1 MEKGSTGSK
10 QTKRYSWIIGLLI
23 FIIALLLG
31 CIIVKNIEKEK
42 KTAAAYTA
50 QSTVKRINAQLDQ
63 YVELSEFL
71 ENVILAGYDLNQT
84 TFSEL
89 AEMLP
94 NEAGV
99 VKAFELAPDGVIT
112 DIFPKQGNEQAFGMN
127 MLTEHERSGDA
138 KRAKE
143 TGKYTLG
150 GPYQLKQGGT
160 GALLFHPVYQNNI
173 IGNDIFWGFVIIV
186 IDWDKFI
193 DEIGMERLSE
203 ASYCYEIW
211 TNDEN
216 TDDRIVLTQNQE
228 HMPENSLTVECKIP
242 NYTWYVDIV
251 PKEGWISIYQWIA
264 VIVSALIIA
273 MMGATIFD
281 QVCSKKRRE
290 KQYAAELKKSAEQA
304 KEASEAK
311 TRFLFNMSHDI
322 RTPMN
327 AIIGFSDLL
336 GKNLKNEEKA
346 REYLGKIKS
355 SGNFLM
361 TIIDQVLEK
370 ARIES
375 GTAVLK
381 MQAENLSEM
390 FYSVNT
396 VFESAIQSK
405 EIQYSIDTN
414 IQHKYAVC
422 DKTKLQEIYL
432 NIVSN
437 AIKYTP
443 NGQAIHV
450 NITETASDDKKAW
463 YVFICEDTG
472 IGMKQEYLPHIFDEF
487 SREHTA
493 TENKVVGTGLG
504 LSIVKSFV
512 ELMGGKIYVESEQG
526 KGTKFTV
533 EIPLEIASEED
544 VYKKKESEQSVI
556 SDKSIGK
563 RILLAEDNE
572 LNAEIAIELLKEEGI
587 LTDWA
592 KDGQE
597 CCDMLGQAE
606 DGYYAL
612 ILMDIQM
619 PRLNGYEATAKI
631 RQMENR
637 KKAAIPIIA
646 MTANAFAE
654 DIQMAKNAG
663 MNGHIAKPLDGEKM
677 ITVLKQCLADN
688 SDVKIQED
696 L

>member
-1 MEKGSTGSK
+1 MDKGSTGSK

-23 FIIALLLG
+23 FITALLLG

-99 VKAFELAPDGVIT
+99 VKAFELAPDGIIT
-112 DIFPKQGNEQAFGMN
+112 DIFPEQGNEQAFGMN

-150 GPYQLKQGGT
+150 GPYQLKQGET

-173 IGNDIFWGFVIIV
+173 TGNDTFWGFVIIV

-216 TDDRIVLTQNQE
+216 TDDRIVLAQNQE
-228 HMPENSLTVECKIP
+228 HMPENSLTVECEIP

-281 QVCSKKRRE
+281 QICSKKRRE

-304 KEASEAK
+304 KE
-311 TRFLFNMSHDI
+311 
-322 RTPMN
+322 
-327 AIIGFSDLL
+327 
-336 GKNLKNEEKA
+336 A

-487 SREHTA
+487 SREHAA

-512 ELMGGKIYVESEQG
+512 ELMDGKIYVESEQG

-556 SDKSIGK
+556 SDKSIRK
-563 RILLAEDNE
+563 RILL
-572 LNAEIAIELLKEEGI
+572 
-587 LTDWA
+587 
-592 KDGQE
+592 
-597 CCDMLGQAE
+597 
-606 DGYYAL
+606 
-612 ILMDIQM
+612 
-619 PRLNGYEATAKI
+619 
-631 RQMENR
+631 
-637 KKAAIPIIA
+637 
-646 MTANAFAE
+646 AE

>member
-1 MEKGSTGSK
+1 MDKGSTGSK

-23 FIIALLLG
+23 FITALLLG

-99 VKAFELAPDGVIT
+99 VKAFELAPDGIIT
-112 DIFPKQGNEQAFGMN
+112 DIFPEQGNEQAFGMN

-150 GPYQLKQGGT
+150 GPYQLKQGET

-173 IGNDIFWGFVIIV
+173 TGNDTFWGFVIIV

-203 ASYCYEIW
+203 ASYRYEIW

-216 TDDRIVLTQNQE
+216 TDDRIVLAQNQE
-228 HMPENSLTVECKIP
+228 HMPENSLTVECEIP

-281 QVCSKKRRE
+281 QICSKKRRE

-304 KEASEAK
+304 KE
-311 TRFLFNMSHDI
+311 
-322 RTPMN
+322 
-327 AIIGFSDLL
+327 
-336 GKNLKNEEKA
+336 A

-405 EIQYSIDTN
+405 GIQYSIDTN

-487 SREHTA
+487 SREHAA

-512 ELMGGKIYVESEQG
+512 ELMDGKIYVESEQG

-556 SDKSIGK
+556 SDKSIRK
-563 RILLAEDNE
+563 RILL
-572 LNAEIAIELLKEEGI
+572 
-587 LTDWA
+587 
-592 KDGQE
+592 
-597 CCDMLGQAE
+597 
-606 DGYYAL
+606 
-612 ILMDIQM
+612 
-619 PRLNGYEATAKI
+619 
-631 RQMENR
+631 
-637 KKAAIPIIA
+637 
-646 MTANAFAE
+646 AE

>member
-1 MEKGSTGSK
+1 MDKGSTGSK

-23 FIIALLLG
+23 FITALLLG

-99 VKAFELAPDGVIT
+99 VKAFELAPDGIIT
-112 DIFPKQGNEQAFGMN
+112 DIFPEQGNEQAFGMN

-150 GPYQLKQGGT
+150 GPYQLKQGET
-160 GALLFHPVYQNNI
+160 GVLLFHPVYQNNI
-173 IGNDIFWGFVIIV
+173 TGNDTFWGFVIIV

-216 TDDRIVLTQNQE
+216 TDDRIVLAQNQE
-228 HMPENSLTVECKIP
+228 HMPENSLTVECEIP

-281 QVCSKKRRE
+281 QICSKKRRE

-327 AIIGFSDLL
+327 AIIGF
-336 GKNLKNEEKA
+336 
-346 REYLGKIKS
+346 
-355 SGNFLM
+355 
-361 TIIDQVLEK
+361 
-370 ARIES
+370 IES

-405 EIQYSIDTN
+405 GIQYSIDTN

-512 ELMGGKIYVESEQG
+512 ELMDGKIYVESEQG

-563 RILLAEDNE
+563 RILLAED
-572 LNAEIAIELLKEEGI
+572 
-587 LTDWA
+587 
-592 KDGQE
+592 
-597 CCDMLGQAE
+597 
-606 DGYYAL
+606 
-612 ILMDIQM
+612 
-619 PRLNGYEATAKI
+619 
-631 RQMENR
+631 
-637 KKAAIPIIA
+637 
-646 MTANAFAE
+646 
-654 DIQMAKNAG
+654 IQMAKNAG

>member
-1 MEKGSTGSK
+1 
-10 QTKRYSWIIGLLI
+10 
-23 FIIALLLG
+23 
-31 CIIVKNIEKEK
+31 
-42 KTAAAYTA
+42 
-50 QSTVKRINAQLDQ
+50 
-63 YVELSEFL
+63 
-71 ENVILAGYDLNQT
+71 
-84 TFSEL
+84 
-89 AEMLP
+89 
-94 NEAGV
+94 
-99 VKAFELAPDGVIT
+99 
-112 DIFPKQGNEQAFGMN
+112 
-127 MLTEHERSGDA
+127 
-138 KRAKE
+138 
-143 TGKYTLG
+143 
-150 GPYQLKQGGT
+150 
-160 GALLFHPVYQNNI
+160 
-173 IGNDIFWGFVIIV
+173 
-186 IDWDKFI
+186 
-193 DEIGMERLSE
+193 
-203 ASYCYEIW
+203 
-211 TNDEN
+211 
-216 TDDRIVLTQNQE
+216 
-228 HMPENSLTVECKIP
+228 MPENSLTVECEIP

-281 QVCSKKRRE
+281 QICSKKRRE

-336 GKNLKNEEKA
+336 GRNLKNEEKA

-375 GTAVLK
+375 GTVVLK

-390 FYSVNT
+390 YYSVNT
-396 VFESAIQSK
+396 VFESDIQSK

-414 IQHKYAVC
+414 VQHKYAVC

-533 EIPLEIASEED
+533 EISLEIASEED
-544 VYKKKESEQSVI
+544 VYKKKKSEQSVI

-587 LTDWA
+587 LTDRA

-663 MNGHIAKPLDGEKM
+663 MNGHIAKPLDGKKM

>member
-1 MEKGSTGSK
+1 MEKGSTSSK
-10 QTKRYSWIIGLLI
+10 QTKRYSWIIGLFI
-23 FIIALLLG
+23 FITALLLG

-99 VKAFELAPDGVIT
+99 VKAFELAPNGVIT
-112 DIFPKQGNEQAFGMN
+112 DIFPKQGNDQAFGMN

-173 IGNDIFWGFVIIV
+173 TGNDTFWGFVIIV

-216 TDDRIVLTQNQE
+216 ADDRIVLTQNQE
-228 HMPENSLTVECKIP
+228 HMPENSLTVECEIP

-281 QVCSKKRRE
+281 QICSKKRRE

-304 KEASEAK
+304 KEAS
-311 TRFLFNMSHDI
+311 
-322 RTPMN
+322 
-327 AIIGFSDLL
+327 
-336 GKNLKNEEKA
+336 
-346 REYLGKIKS
+346 EYLGKIKS

-396 VFESAIQSK
+396 VFEADIQSK

>member
-1 MEKGSTGSK
+1 M
-10 QTKRYSWIIGLLI
+10 
-23 FIIALLLG
+23 
-31 CIIVKNIEKEK
+31 
-42 KTAAAYTA
+42 
-50 QSTVKRINAQLDQ
+50 
-63 YVELSEFL
+63 
-71 ENVILAGYDLNQT
+71 
-84 TFSEL
+84 
-89 AEMLP
+89 
-94 NEAGV
+94 
-99 VKAFELAPDGVIT
+99 
-112 DIFPKQGNEQAFGMN
+112 
-127 MLTEHERSGDA
+127 
-138 KRAKE
+138 
-143 TGKYTLG
+143 
-150 GPYQLKQGGT
+150 
-160 GALLFHPVYQNNI
+160 
-173 IGNDIFWGFVIIV
+173 
-186 IDWDKFI
+186 
-193 DEIGMERLSE
+193 
-203 ASYCYEIW
+203 
-211 TNDEN
+211 
-216 TDDRIVLTQNQE
+216 
-228 HMPENSLTVECKIP
+228 
-242 NYTWYVDIV
+242 
-251 PKEGWISIYQWIA
+251 
-264 VIVSALIIA
+264 
-273 MMGATIFD
+273 
-281 QVCSKKRRE
+281 
-290 KQYAAELKKSAEQA
+290 KKSAEQA

-512 ELMGGKIYVESEQG
+512 ELMGGKIYVESKQG
-526 KGTKFTV
+526 KGTKIHSGNSTGDCIRRGCIQKRKSRNSLLYLIRV
-533 EIPLEIASEED
+533 L
-544 VYKKKESEQSVI
+544 ESEFFLRKIYRWQ
-556 SDKSIGK
+556 KM
-563 RILLAEDNE
+563 
-572 LNAEIAIELLKEEGI
+572 
-587 LTDWA
+587 
-592 KDGQE
+592 QE
-597 CCDMLGQAE
+597 
-606 DGYYAL
+606 
-612 ILMDIQM
+612 
-619 PRLNGYEATAKI
+619 
-631 RQMENR
+631 
-637 KKAAIPIIA
+637 
-646 MTANAFAE
+646 
-654 DIQMAKNAG
+654 
-663 MNGHIAKPLDGEKM
+663 
-677 ITVLKQCLADN
+677 
-688 SDVKIQED
+688 
-696 L
+696 

>member
-1 MEKGSTGSK
+1 MGKGSTGSK

-23 FIIALLLG
+23 FITALLLG

-71 ENVILAGYDLNQT
+71 ENVILAG
-84 TFSEL
+84 
-89 AEMLP
+89 
-94 NEAGV
+94 
-99 VKAFELAPDGVIT
+99 
-112 DIFPKQGNEQAFGMN
+112 
-127 MLTEHERSGDA
+127 
-138 KRAKE
+138 
-143 TGKYTLG
+143 
-150 GPYQLKQGGT
+150 PYQLKQGET

-173 IGNDIFWGFVIIV
+173 TGNDTFWGFVIIV

-216 TDDRIVLTQNQE
+216 TDDRIVLAQNQE
-228 HMPENSLTVECKIP
+228 HMPENSLTVECEIP

-281 QVCSKKRRE
+281 QICSKKRRE

-487 SREHTA
+487 SREHAA

-512 ELMGGKIYVESEQG
+512 ELMDGKIYVESEQG

-563 RILLAEDNE
+563 RILLAED
-572 LNAEIAIELLKEEGI
+572 
-587 LTDWA
+587 
-592 KDGQE
+592 
-597 CCDMLGQAE
+597 
-606 DGYYAL
+606 
-612 ILMDIQM
+612 
-619 PRLNGYEATAKI
+619 
-631 RQMENR
+631 
-637 KKAAIPIIA
+637 
-646 MTANAFAE
+646 
-654 DIQMAKNAG
+654 IQMAKNAG

>member
-1 MEKGSTGSK
+1 MDKGSTGSK

-23 FIIALLLG
+23 FITALLLG

-99 VKAFELAPDGVIT
+99 VKAFELAPDGIIT
-112 DIFPKQGNEQAFGMN
+112 DIFPEQGNEQAFGMN

-150 GPYQLKQGGT
+150 GPYQLKQGET
-160 GALLFHPVYQNNI
+160 GVLLFHPVYQNNI
-173 IGNDIFWGFVIIV
+173 TGNDTFWGFVIIV

-216 TDDRIVLTQNQE
+216 TDDRIVLAQNQE
-228 HMPENSLTVECKIP
+228 HMPENSLTVECEIP

-281 QVCSKKRRE
+281 QICSKKRRE

-304 KEASEAK
+304 KE
-311 TRFLFNMSHDI
+311 
-322 RTPMN
+322 
-327 AIIGFSDLL
+327 
-336 GKNLKNEEKA
+336 A

-512 ELMGGKIYVESEQG
+512 ELMDGKIYVESEQG

-563 RILLAEDNE
+563 RILLAED
-572 LNAEIAIELLKEEGI
+572 
-587 LTDWA
+587 
-592 KDGQE
+592 
-597 CCDMLGQAE
+597 
-606 DGYYAL
+606 
-612 ILMDIQM
+612 
-619 PRLNGYEATAKI
+619 
-631 RQMENR
+631 
-637 KKAAIPIIA
+637 
-646 MTANAFAE
+646 
-654 DIQMAKNAG
+654 IQMAKNAG